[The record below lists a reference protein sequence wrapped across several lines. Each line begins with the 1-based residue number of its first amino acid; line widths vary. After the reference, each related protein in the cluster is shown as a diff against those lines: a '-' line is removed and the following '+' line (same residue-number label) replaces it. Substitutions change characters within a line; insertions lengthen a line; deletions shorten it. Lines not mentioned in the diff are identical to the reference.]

1 MSQCG
6 IIKKHACKVT
16 RNYGFDLQHKCCTV
30 HLIILELAVHFD
42 WAMKYDLCHLLKADV
57 RIVTDLGTQ
66 LHILTKQFLESHE
79 PAANLRHIIKGHN
92 SRPPIIGS
100 VIVLVT
106 GPVDLHGTM
115 NSK

>member
-1 MSQCG
+1 
-6 IIKKHACKVT
+6 
-16 RNYGFDLQHKCCTV
+16 
-30 HLIILELAVHFD
+30 
-42 WAMKYDLCHLLKADV
+42 MKYDLRHLLKADV

-79 PAANLRHIIKGHN
+79 PAANLRHIIKGHT
-92 SRPPIIGS
+92 SRPPISGS

-106 GPVDLHGTM
+106 GPVNLHGAM